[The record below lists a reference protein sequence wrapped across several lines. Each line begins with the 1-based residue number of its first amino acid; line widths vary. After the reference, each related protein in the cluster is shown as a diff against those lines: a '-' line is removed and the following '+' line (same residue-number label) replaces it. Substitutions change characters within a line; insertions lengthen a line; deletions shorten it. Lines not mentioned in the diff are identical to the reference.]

1 VTPIHD
7 QSYRRYGGER
17 LPHGRSWI
25 VIAAAGVRG
34 MLARRAFLG
43 LLLAAWIPFL
53 IRAIQ
58 IYMAANLPQASFL
71 APTPQMFRDFLG
83 QQDVFVFFITVA
95 AGSGLIANDRRA
107 NALQI
112 YLSKPITRWEYI
124 FGKLAVLLGFVLVVT
139 WVPALLLLVVQ
150 VLFAGNFTFFRQ
162 NLYLFPA
169 ITLFSF
175 VYSLTIAFAMLALS
189 SLSRSSRYVAIL
201 YAAVIFLS
209 QAIYGVLY
217 GITRDSSVAW
227 VSVSA
232 NLSQLAAF
240 IFRLPLPYDVPWP
253 LSLTIILGV
262 AGAAA
267 AVLERRVR
275 GVEVVA

>member
-1 VTPIHD
+1 
-7 QSYRRYGGER
+7 
-17 LPHGRSWI
+17 
-25 VIAAAGVRG
+25 
-34 MLARRAFLG
+34 M
-43 LLLAAWIPFL
+43 
-53 IRAIQ
+53 
-58 IYMAANLPQASFL
+58 
-71 APTPQMFRDFLG
+71 
-83 QQDVFVFFITVA
+83 
-95 AGSGLIANDRRA
+95 
-107 NALQI
+107 
-112 YLSKPITRWEYI
+112 
-124 FGKLAVLLGFVLVVT
+124 
-139 WVPALLLLVVQ
+139 PALLLLVVQ

-175 VYSLTIAFAMLALS
+175 VYSLTVAFAMLALS
-189 SLSRSSRYVAIL
+189 SLSQSSRFVGIL

-227 VSVSA
+227 MSVTA

-253 LSLTIILGV
+253 VSLTIILGV